1 MISTISL
8 VISMVA
14 LAACILVGISGMLS
28 DGLKG
33 IKKRGKPILILFLI
47 YAGSFLVFLIGQ

>member
-14 LAACILVGISGMLS
+14 LAACILIGISGMLS

-33 IKKRGKPILILFLI
+33 VKKRGKPILISFLI

>member
-14 LAACILVGISGMLS
+14 LAACILIGISGMLS

-33 IKKRGKPILILFLI
+33 VKKKGKPILISFLI

>member
-8 VISMVA
+8 VLSMVA
-14 LAACILVGISGMLS
+14 LAACILIAVSGMLS

-33 IKKRGKPILILFLI
+33 MKKRRKPIFISFLI
-47 YAGSFLVFLIGQ
+47 YAGSFLVFLMGQ

>member
-8 VISMVA
+8 VSSMVA
-14 LAACILVGISGMLS
+14 LAACILIAVSGMLC

-33 IKKRGKPILILFLI
+33 VKKKGRPILISFLI